1 MGEVTGP
8 SASRLPISAPAPL
21 TASHVLGGFDSGKPA
36 LDDWLKTRA
45 LNAEGRSAR
54 TYVVTSG
61 EAVVGYYC
69 FAMGGVRLDEAPTK
83 LRRNMPQM
91 VPVILIGRL
100 AVDRGQQGLG
110 IGKGLLKDALLRAVQ
125 AAEIVG
131 VRAVLVHAIDAEA
144 AAFYRKFGFI
154 EYPEQSHTF
163 FLPMETI
170 GAAL

>member
-1 MGEVTGP
+1 LGEVTGF
-8 SASRLPISAPAPL
+8 STARLPISAPVAL
-21 TASHVLGGFDSGKPA
+21 TGSHALGAFDSGKPA

-45 LNAEGRSAR
+45 MKAEGRSAR

-69 FAMGGVRLDEAPTK
+69 FATGGVRLDDAPTK

-100 AVDRGQQGLG
+100 AVDKGYQGLG

-131 VRAVLVHAIDAEA
+131 TRAVLVHAIDTEA
-144 AAFYRKFGFI
+144 AAFYRKFGFV

-170 GAAL
+170 SAAL